1 MIDLECIT
9 VTIKDSETDPLNIK
23 VLTQTYH
30 KHTDDFYAKGFML
43 NKELLDEGYGNAE
56 LKRMMVRAYTELL
69 DRMFKDYKEGVGVF
83 AKTKEEDNSAKG

>member
-9 VTIKDSETDPLNIK
+9 VTVKDSEADPLNIK
-23 VLTQTYH
+23 VLTQSYH
-30 KHTDDFYAKGFML
+30 KGCDDFYAKGFMM
-43 NKELLDEGYGNAE
+43 NKEILAEGYGNAE

-83 AKTKEEDNSAKG
+83 AKTEAKAED